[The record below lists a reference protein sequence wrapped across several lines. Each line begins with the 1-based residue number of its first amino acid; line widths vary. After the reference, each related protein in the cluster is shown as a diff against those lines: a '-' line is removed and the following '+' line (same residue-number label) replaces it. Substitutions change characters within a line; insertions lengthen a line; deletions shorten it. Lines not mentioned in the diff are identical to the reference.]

1 MAFSRSVGPALPQA
15 FSDSWRLVLDELVRI
30 SRDLADE
37 EVEVA
42 KEGILR
48 GLRMDMESPGAR
60 CSLDVGEMLERNRR
74 FDPAVVCRE
83 LEAVTHDEVI
93 RLAAEI
99 LQPDS
104 SASAVCGP
112 EGAAIRVA

>member
-1 MAFSRSVGPALPQA
+1 
-15 FSDSWRLVLDELVRI
+15 
-30 SRDLADE
+30 
-37 EVEVA
+37 
-42 KEGILR
+42 
-48 GLRMDMESPGAR
+48 
-60 CSLDVGEMLERNRR
+60 MLERKRR
-74 FDPAVVCRE
+74 FNPAVVCRE

-99 LQPDS
+99 LRPDS